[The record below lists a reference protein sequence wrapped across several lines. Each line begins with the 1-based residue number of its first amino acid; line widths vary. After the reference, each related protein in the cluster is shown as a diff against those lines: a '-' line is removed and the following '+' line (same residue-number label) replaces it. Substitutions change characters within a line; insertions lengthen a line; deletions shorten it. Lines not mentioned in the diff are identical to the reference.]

1 MMINNDFTSNNVKPL
16 IRPFYCFVI
25 ALLLVSIVFSSYS
38 VYARPKTK
46 TIHGYSLDG
55 FARVKVKNMTTKD
68 LACWVAIDG
77 KKTKFR
83 LPSLNESQ
91 WYTTNDKRYTYA
103 NISTWC
109 DYIELHPEYQK
120 YNRG

>member
-1 MMINNDFTSNNVKPL
+1 MISNVLTNNPTKVLNRV
-16 IRPFYCFVI
+16 FYCSLMS
-25 ALLLVSIVFSSYS
+25 LLLFSLILNSSSVF
-38 VYARPKTK
+38 ARPKTK

-55 FARVKVKNMTTKD
+55 FARVKVKNLTTTD

-77 KKTKFR
+77 QKTKFR
-83 LPSLNESQ
+83 LPALNESQ
-91 WYTTNDKRYTYA
+91 WDTTNDKRYTYA

-109 DYIELHPEYQK
+109 DYIDLHPEYQK